1 MDEQKRKSVL
11 IVDDEKSNIIVLTNI
26 LSAEYKIFAVKDSRE
41 AVKVA
46 EENMP
51 DVILLDI
58 IMPEMDGYDVIA
70 ALKNSKKAKDIP
82 VIFITGL
89 NNNEAEEK
97 GLALGAVDFI
107 PKPFSPIVVKLRV
120 ENQIKLA
127 AKERLEYMNRVRGEF
142 LSRMSH
148 EMLNPMN
155 VIIGMTQVIKMQS
168 IPNEIKGH
176 VDEIDTAS
184 NNLLK
189 MVNELLDVSNME
201 Y

>member
-1 MDEQKRKSVL
+1 MDESKRKSVL

-26 LSAEYKIFAVKDSRE
+26 LSADYKIFALKDSSE
-41 AVKVA
+41 ALRVA

-70 ALKNSKKAKDIP
+70 ALKASKKAKDIP

-89 NNNEAEEK
+89 NNTEAEER
-97 GLALGAVDFI
+97 GLTLGAVDFI
-107 PKPFSPIVVKLRV
+107 PKPFSPMVVKLRV

-127 AKERLEYMNRVRGEF
+127 AKERLEYLNRVRSEF

-148 EMLNPMN
+148 EMFNPMN
-155 VIIGMTQVIKMQS
+155 VIIGMTQVIKML
-168 IPNEIKGH
+168 PVANEIKGH
-176 VDEIDTAS
+176 VDEIDNAS
-184 NNLLK
+184 SSLMK
-189 MVNELLDVSNME
+189 MINELLDISNIGQ
-201 Y
+201 